1 MSIDRKSESEFLV
14 GPHNAAAMTHGPLGG
29 FASNRDGSS
38 DEGKSPWVPE
48 IHSPKD
54 VNIPSNTGKPQFCS
68 GDRTCSLAYCC
79 IMETRKLLI

>member
-38 DEGKSPWVPE
+38 DEGKVLGFRRYTHP
-48 IHSPKD
+48 
-54 VNIPSNTGKPQFCS
+54 
-68 GDRTCSLAYCC
+68 R
-79 IMETRKLLI
+79 M